1 MRILIPE
8 KGSSCGLLKIN
19 QKNTQASLLF
29 TPSITNMEKKMAAK
43 KKAVPAK
50 KVAAKKSDAPV
61 KKVAAKKA
69 PAKKKTSAGAKPGR
83 PKKQVTMTT
92 SNDGFTIS
100 VSTPGIN
107 PIVMPSNSTSTNAT
121 GSVPGIDVAAAVL
134 AAIPEETKKS
144 ILKRLLSIFK
154 RSSKR

>member
-1 MRILIPE
+1 
-8 KGSSCGLLKIN
+8 
-19 QKNTQASLLF
+19 
-29 TPSITNMEKKMAAK
+29 MEKKMAAK

-107 PIVMPSNSTSTNAT
+107 PIAMPSNSTSTNAT

>member
-1 MRILIPE
+1 
-8 KGSSCGLLKIN
+8 
-19 QKNTQASLLF
+19 
-29 TPSITNMEKKMAAK
+29 MEKKMAAK

-92 SNDGFTIS
+92 GNDGFTIS

-107 PIVMPSNSTSTNAT
+107 PIAMPSNSTSTNAT
-121 GSVPGIDVAAAVL
+121 GSVPGIDVAAAVS

>member
-1 MRILIPE
+1 
-8 KGSSCGLLKIN
+8 
-19 QKNTQASLLF
+19 
-29 TPSITNMEKKMAAK
+29 MAAK

-50 KVAAKKSDAPV
+50 KVAAKKSNAPV

-69 PAKKKTSAGAKPGR
+69 PAKKKSSAGAKPGR
-83 PKKQVTMTT
+83 PKKQVADKVTLTT
-92 SNDGFTIS
+92 SNDSFTIS

-107 PIVMPSNSTSTNAT
+107 PIAMPSNSTSTNAT

-134 AAIPEETKKS
+134 AAIPAETKKG
-144 ILKRLLSIFK
+144 ILKRFFSIFK